1 LTADELRKRE
11 PFLSDTLT
19 QQYLGDLDRAGLVRR
34 SERGD
39 FVLARD
45 LVSMSLYDLYA
56 ATGYRIPLHE
66 PLPVAG
72 DAALDA
78 AATQKL
84 DVAAGELRATLNTPL
99 SEIFP
104 SVARSNA

>member
-1 LTADELRKRE
+1 
-11 PFLSDTLT
+11 
-19 QQYLGDLDRAGLVRR
+19 
-34 SERGD
+34 
-39 FVLARD
+39 
-45 LVSMSLYDLYA
+45 
-56 ATGYRIPLHE
+56 
-66 PLPVAG
+66 LPVAG